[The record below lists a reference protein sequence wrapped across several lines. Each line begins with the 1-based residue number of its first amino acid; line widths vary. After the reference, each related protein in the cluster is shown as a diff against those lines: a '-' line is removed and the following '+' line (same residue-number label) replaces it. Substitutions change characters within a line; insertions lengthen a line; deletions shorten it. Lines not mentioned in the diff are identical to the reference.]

1 MILQATALPLKFGH
15 LLLQMVAVHQ
25 LTHTSTGYSH
35 TQSFAK
41 AETV

>member
-1 MILQATALPLKFGH
+1 MTLQATV
-15 LLLQMVAVHQ
+15 LLLNAGLLLSQMAAVLQ

-41 AETV
+41 AETA

>member
-1 MILQATALPLKFGH
+1 MTLQATVLLLKFGH
-15 LLLQMVAVHQ
+15 LLSQMVAVLQ
-25 LTHTSTGYSH
+25 STHTSTGFSH